1 MAIDATQWVPSD
13 VWVHLM
19 PPVPNKVLVPVPV
32 AALLT
37 NQGTDE
43 ETWCEVQRR
52 STVHTAHT
60 GSTRLERCPSCDAAC
75 PRQEGAGGQPDGAS
89 IYAPPVSSR
98 RAGADRVRGWSGC
111 FVVPDG
117 PGHPAPHR
125 GQAT

>member
-1 MAIDATQWVPSD
+1 MAIDATRWVPSD
-13 VWVHLM
+13 VRVHLM

-52 STVHTAHT
+52 STVHTAHP
-60 GSTRLERCPSCDAAC
+60 SSMSLERCPSRDTAC
-75 PRQEGAGGQPDGAS
+75 PRQEVEGDQPDGAPV
-89 IYAPPVSSR
+89 YASPVSAR

-117 PGHPAPHR
+117 TEHPAPHR
-125 GQAT
+125 G